1 MMLRGG
7 GLTDQESITFQGTV
21 AKVQTLA
28 DGGIRVSFDLP
39 EDATLAAAHLMAC
52 QAHSALLAATLIPIP
67 RHAHADEQSTGN
79 DPLES
84 FNERSMQ
91 VADQLRDQ
99 YPDDNSLENE

>member
-1 MMLRGG
+1 M
-7 GLTDQESITFQGTV
+7 

-39 EDATLAAAHLMAC
+39 ENATLAAASLMAC
-52 QAHSALLAATLIPIP
+52 QAHGAVLAASLIPIP
-67 RHAHADEQSTGN
+67 RNSHADDPSAEN
-79 DPLES
+79 DPINA

-99 YPDDNSLENE
+99 YPDDYDPENE